1 MSFQAHK
8 ALYSVRSKASKVD
21 TTVSIGQVQ
30 WCTRCSHTPH
40 HHHHHHSMPLT
51 VQGLQVRELL
61 ERRPLDFYMQPSR
74 HAEPPRVHFCK
85 YEELFVPEVQAYL
98 WIKRKQVTL
107 TNTHTRST
115 KSVTTAGVTADT
127 NCTTSMQAIAS
138 PCSTLLLSHGAKCGQ
153 RTLLPAIPAPA
164 HDTTPHV
171 HGCISLARLFLSLH
185 HRWRRIVRARRTMRD
200 FIKRSQLEWDYWSK
214 YIYFRHWKLF
224 LTQTHFMH
232 VPATEIQRIWKGIG
246 PRRVGS

>member
-1 MSFQAHK
+1 MK
-8 ALYSVRSKASKVD
+8 R
-21 TTVSIGQVQ
+21 
-30 WCTRCSHTPH
+30 
-40 HHHHHHSMPLT
+40 
-51 VQGLQVRELL
+51 LQVRELL

-98 WIKRKQVTL
+98 WIKRKQVTR
-107 TNTHTRST
+107 TNTHTPTHVPRKASLLQAPHLT
-115 KSVTTAGVTADT
+115 QTAQPACKPSHRHVPLCYCHMEQSVGSVR
-127 NCTTSMQAIAS
+127 CWL
-138 PCSTLLLSHGAKCGQ
+138 P
-153 RTLLPAIPAPA
+153 LLPL
-164 HDTTPHV
+164 HV
-171 HGCISLARLFLSLH
+171 TQLLTSTAAYLSRVFLSLY
-185 HRWRRIVRARRTMRD
+185 HRWRRIVHARRTMRD

-246 PRRVGS
+246 PRRVGC